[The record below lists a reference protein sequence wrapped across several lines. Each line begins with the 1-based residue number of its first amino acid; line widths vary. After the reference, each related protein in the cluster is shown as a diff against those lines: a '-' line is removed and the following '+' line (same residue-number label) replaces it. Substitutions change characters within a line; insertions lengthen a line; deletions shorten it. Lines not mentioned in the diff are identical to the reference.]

1 MLYLGLL
8 LVNNNMDK
16 LLKREDVKT
25 SDKWDIESI
34 YKSLD
39 DYNKDYNKVKN
50 NIDKLSKM
58 QDKFLNSSTSFKEL
72 LLIDSKTA
80 RLLEKLYTYAA
91 RKYDEDTGNTT
102 YQELYGKINNLY
114 QAYSEATAFVVP
126 MILEQDKSVIIGYLD
141 KEKDLADY
149 RHQILDILRYK
160 EHTLSKEEEHIIT
173 AFSKVLD
180 SSSDIADFLMD
191 TDMKFATIKD
201 ENDKIIELTSSNY
214 STFLSSKNRRVRKDA
229 FINYHK
235 VFGNF
240 KNTLTATLAS
250 TCEALSVSSKLK
262 NYNSSLEASLFN
274 DFIPVSLYNNLIN
287 VVHDNLPSLYKYF
300 DIKKKI
306 LGLDEFHL
314 YDGYVSTVQSID
326 KKYSFLEGENI
337 VKEAL
342 KVLGDE
348 YSRELAKAFKDGYI
362 DKYPNLNKRSGA
374 YSSGSYDTKP
384 FVLLNY
390 VGEYNDVSTLAHELG
405 HSMHTYFSNQY
416 NSYENSGYPI
426 FLAEIASTVNE
437 LLLSYYMEDNAKTK
451 EEKLAILNERL
462 DLFKASVFRQTMF
475 AEFEKYI
482 HELTDKGE
490 ILTSDNICKYYY
502 DLNKLYFGS
511 NVVVDEEIKYEALRV
526 PHFYTPFYVYKYATG
541 LSIASYIVNNILS
554 NTPHFKDKYLEFL
567 KSGGRDYPL
576 EVLKIID
583 IDLTDTK
590 VFVEAMEMFKESLDK
605 FISLNE
611 E

>member
-1 MLYLGLL
+1 MLIII
-8 LVNNNMDK
+8 MDN
-16 LLKREDVKT
+16 LLKREDVK
-25 SDKWDIESI
+25 SNDKWDIESV
-34 YKSLD
+34 YGSLD
-39 DYNKDYNKVKN
+39 EYNKDYNIVKD
-50 NIDKLSKM
+50 NIDKLRDM
-58 QDKFLNSSTSFKEL
+58 QDTFLNNSTSFKEL
-72 LLIDSKTA
+72 LLIDSKTS
-80 RLLEKLYTYAA
+80 RLIAKLYTYAT
-91 RKYDEDTGNTT
+91 RKYDEDTGNGT

-114 QAYSEATAFVVP
+114 QAYNEATSFVVP
-126 MILEQDKSVIIGYLD
+126 MILEQDKDTIIRYLD
-141 KEKDLADY
+141 KEKELFDF

-160 EHTLSKEEEHIIT
+160 EHTLSKEEEHVIT

-180 SSSDIADFLMD
+180 SSSDTADFLMD
-191 TDMKFATIKD
+191 TDIKFGTIKD
-201 ENDKIIELTSSNY
+201 EEGKRVELTSSNY
-214 STFLSSKNRRVRKDA
+214 STYLSSKNREIRKDV

-235 VFGNF
+235 IYGNF
-240 KNTLTATLAS
+240 KNTLTSTLAS

-262 NYNSSLEASLFN
+262 KYNSSMEASLFN
-274 DFIPVSLYNNLIN
+274 DFIPTKLYDNLIK

-300 DIKKKI
+300 DVKKKI

-314 YDGYVSTVQSID
+314 YDSYVSTVKNID
-326 KKYSFLEGENI
+326 KKYSFEEGERL

-342 KVLGDE
+342 SVLGDE
-348 YSRELAKAFKDGYI
+348 YRRELDKAFKEGYI

-405 HSMHTYFSNQY
+405 HSMHTYFSNHY
-416 NSYENSGYPI
+416 NSYEKSDYPI

-451 EEKLAILNERL
+451 DEKLFILNERL
-462 DLFKASVFRQTMF
+462 DLFKATVFRQTMF

-482 HELTDKGE
+482 HELTDKNE
-490 ILTSDNICKYYY
+490 VLTSDGICNYYY
-502 DLNKLYFGS
+502 ELNKLYFGS
-511 NVVVDEEIKYEALRV
+511 NVVVDDEVRYEALRI

-541 LSIASYIVNNILS
+541 LSIASYIVKNILN
-554 NTPHFKDKYLEFL
+554 NTPNFKDKYLEFL

-576 EVLKIID
+576 EVLKIIE

-590 VFVEAMEMFKESLDK
+590 VFDEALEMFKETLDK
-605 FISLNE
+605 FISLNN
-611 E
+611 